1 MEHQGAE
8 YIGAL
13 LLSDPGFCQRI
24 CAVLIQ
30 HRGKT
35 IREIG
40 NIDLTF
46 TL

>member
-1 MEHQGAE
+1 MEHRGAE

-13 LLSDPGFCQRI
+13 LLSDTAFCREVFGILVQN
-24 CAVLIQ
+24 
-30 HRGKT
+30 RGKT

-40 NIDLTF
+40 DTDLRY